1 VGHVALYLRISKDRN
16 GRAEGVAIQE
26 RQGRRYAVAQW
37 PDLPIEVYSDNDI
50 TAADRD
56 VYRPGYE
63 KLRDAIRRGD
73 VEQLWAVE
81 QSRLER
87 TEVGWFNLA
96 AELVAGGVE
105 ALHTKRDGIV
115 YAQDTV
121 AGIKAVLNAGEVRTL
136 RKRVNDALDE
146 RAADGRPP
154 GGTAFGY
161 TRFVA
166 PGEFATVEVDGKKHK
181 TLLIVPEQAE
191 AAQWSAEALLD
202 GKSLTTVVN
211 ELRARGVPTARG
223 GAWELAT
230 VRSMLLSPT
239 IAGLRVH
246 RGEVIGRGN
255 WEPILDETTWR
266 QVRAVLQTPTVT
278 VTDPRGRPVEAS
290 RRRLRAARRYLLTSG
305 LARCG
310 RCGAA
315 LIAQQRRGRTPG
327 SRPGYFCHSSRGGC
341 NGIGILAEPLEEHVV
356 EFALRWATSPE
367 VIKAK
372 DAARV
377 RADEE
382 GRDLLGDL
390 ALIEQRQH
398 RAEDRLVDGTLDKP
412 AYDRQARRLRD
423 ERRDVERRL
432 ARIRADGPTYRS
444 HIEEV
449 RARWGELTIEEQ
461 RRVMTDLLRVVVIR
475 PAKPGTRRFD
485 PDRVAIAP
493 VWPGPGE
500 RELEPKTV
508 AEWAQV
514 ERDYLDLMFEETRRS
529 LDPAV

>member
-1 VGHVALYLRISKDRN
+1 VRHVALYLRISKDRA
-16 GRAEGVAIQE
+16 GRAEGVDIQE
-26 RQGRRYAVAQW
+26 RQGHRYSAEQW

-50 TAADRD
+50 RASDPD
-56 VYRPGYE
+56 VYRPAYE
-63 KLRDAIRRGD
+63 KLRGAIRNGD

-87 TEVGWFNLA
+87 DEVRWFKLA
-96 AELVAGGVE
+96 AELYAADVTEV
-105 ALHTKRDGIV
+105 HTGRDGIV
-115 YAQDTV
+115 RVDDVV
-121 AGIKAVLNAGEVRTL
+121 AGIKAVINANEVRLL
-136 RKRVNDALDE
+136 RKRVNDTLAE
-146 RAADGRPP
+146 RAADGCPP

-166 PGEFATVEVDGKKHK
+166 PKEFATVEVDGKERK

-191 AAQWSAEALLD
+191 AARQTATDLLD
-202 GKSLTTVVN
+202 GKSLTSVVN

-223 GAWELAT
+223 GRWELAT

-246 RGEVIGRGN
+246 RGEVVGGGN

-382 GRDLLGDL
+382 GRDLLGAL
-390 ALIEQRQH
+390 GLIEQRQH

-423 ERRDVERRL
+423 GRRDVERRL
-432 ARIRADGPTYRS
+432 AEIRADGPTYRS

-449 RARWGELTIEEQ
+449 RGRWGELTIEEQ
-461 RRVMTDLLRVVVIR
+461 RRVMTDLLRIVVIR
-475 PAKPGTRRFD
+475 PAKPGTRKFD

-508 AEWAQV
+508 AEWDAV
-514 ERDYLDLMFEETRRS
+514 EQAYLDLVFKETQRS
-529 LDPAV
+529 LSA